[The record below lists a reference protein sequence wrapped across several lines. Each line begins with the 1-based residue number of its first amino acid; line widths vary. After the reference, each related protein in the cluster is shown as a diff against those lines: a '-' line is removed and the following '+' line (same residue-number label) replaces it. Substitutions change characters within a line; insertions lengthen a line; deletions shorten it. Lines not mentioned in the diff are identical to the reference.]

1 MIYLVGNPQLMD
13 NDVYKIATIEECIN
27 FCTNLE
33 FIGVDTETNG
43 FDPYTNK
50 VLSLQLGN
58 KQHQYVIDCSIYPIN
73 KFKHL
78 LESKKLIL
86 QNAKFDLRFLYHA
99 GVFPNQIW
107 DTFLAERVLT
117 AGIRDARKGLDYLA
131 YKYCGAKLDK
141 TVRGFIHRELL
152 STRVI
157 KYAAQD
163 VEFLEDI
170 LNCQYQELEKQK
182 LKSAFELECQ
192 FTPVLAYIEYC
203 GFKLDT
209 KAWQSKM
216 DEDIKVFK
224 EAEDKLNQ
232 YIIDNNMREFM
243 NTQYD
248 LFNESLETN
257 INWSSSKQVV
267 KFFNS
272 IGIPTKI
279 EEKGVIKDSVDA
291 KHISKH
297 KHPIIP
303 TYLDYKGAEKVV
315 STYGQNWLN
324 AINKESQR
332 IHTSFTQIMDTGR
345 LSCGGKNKSTGEEY
359 LNFQNIP
366 SDEATRSCFV
376 AEENNTLIVSDYS
389 GQEQIVL
396 ANRSLDPNILEFYD
410 QGLGDMHA
418 FVASKM
424 FKELETLSLD
434 EIKKNH
440 KDKRQLAKGAGFAIN
455 YGGQGITIA
464 NNLNVSLEVGNE
476 VYESYFRAFPGLRNY
491 FDKVKKQG
499 LLDGYI
505 LISPITNRKC
515 FLPFYEE
522 YTKLKNEID
531 SEFWDRYREL
541 KLKNDSEFLIAKD
554 KVSRYF
560 RMKGDIERMGL
571 NYPIQ
576 GQSAEITKIACIYL
590 YKQIMELN
598 LINIVKIV
606 NVVHD
611 EIVVECPEN
620 MADKMSAIVQDSME
634 KAGKIYCTRVPLKAD
649 PMITKF
655 WSK

>member
-1 MIYLVGNPQLMD
+1 MIYLVGNPQVIK
-13 NDVYKIATIEECIN
+13 NNVYENATIEECIT
-27 FCTNLE
+27 FCNSLE
-33 FIGVDTETNG
+33 YIGVDTETNG
-43 FDPYTNK
+43 FDPYINK

-58 KQHQYVIDCSIYPIN
+58 KQHQYVIDCSIHSMSI
-73 KFKHL
+73 FKDL

-86 QNAKFDLRFLYHA
+86 QNAKFDLRFLYHH
-99 GVFPNQIW
+99 GIFPNQIW

-117 AGIRDARKGLDYLA
+117 AGIKDARKGLDYLA

-141 TVRGFIHRELL
+141 TVRGVIHKELL
-152 STRVI
+152 SSRVI

-163 VEFLEDI
+163 VEYLEDI
-170 LNCQYQELEKQK
+170 LKCQYEELNK
-182 LKSAFELECQ
+182 LNLKTAFELECQ

-203 GFKLDT
+203 GFKLD
-209 KAWQSKM
+209 KQAWLNKM
-216 DEDIKVFK
+216 DSDLKLFK
-224 EAEDKLNQ
+224 DAEDKLNQ
-232 YIIDNNMREFM
+232 YIIDNNIVDFM
-243 NTQYD
+243 ETQYD
-248 LFNESLETN
+248 LFNESISSN

-267 KFFNS
+267 KFFNKL
-272 IGIPTKI
+272 GIPTKI
-279 EEKGVIKDSVDA
+279 EEKGTIKDSVDA

-303 TYLDYKGAEKVV
+303 TYLEYKGAEKVV

-324 AINKESQR
+324 AINYVSER

-366 SDEATRSCFV
+366 SDDATRSCFI
-376 AEENNTLIVSDYS
+376 ADEGNTLIVSDYS

-424 FKELETLSLD
+424 FKELESLSLD
-434 EIKKNH
+434 EIKSKH

-476 VYESYFRAFPGLRNY
+476 VYESYFKAFPGLKGY

-499 LLDGYI
+499 LLDGFI

-522 YTKLKNEID
+522 YQKLKAEID
-531 SEFWDRYREL
+531 SDFWDRYREL
-541 KLKNDSEFLIAKD
+541 KETGGREFAIAKD

-560 RMKGDIERMGL
+560 RMKGDVERMGL

-590 YKQIMELN
+590 YKEIINLN
-598 LINIVKIV
+598 CINKIKIV

-611 EIVVECPEN
+611 EIVVECPES
-620 MADKMSAIVQDSME
+620 MAEQVSIIVKECME
-634 KAGKIYCTRVPLKAD
+634 KAGDIYCTRVPLKAD

-655 WSK
+655 WRK